1 VTETEAKPGRKAE
14 KANLLPV
21 VVMAEKANLLPVVG
35 MAEKAPKAVMAEKV
49 PKVMPVA
56 PGHGNVARRATF
68 RPTQHMKAGR
78 SRHFP
83 RKARILTK
91 SHEFERQLLQHFLSK
106 MPVACRPAYPE
117 NPDNDDARPSND
129 PGPPVAGTTGL
140 REVQTKVLASS
151 PAVFMVLRH
160 LAVDWAS
167 WAEP

>member
-21 VVMAEKANLLPVVG
+21 VVMAEKANLLPVVV

-78 SRHFP
+78 S
-83 RKARILTK
+83 L
-91 SHEFERQLLQHFLSK
+91 ERQLLQHFLSK
-106 MPVACRPAYPE
+106 MPVACRPDYPE

>member
-21 VVMAEKANLLPVVG
+21 EV
-35 MAEKAPKAVMAEKV
+35 MAEKAPKAVIAEKV

-68 RPTQHMKAGR
+68 RPTQHMKAV
-78 SRHFP
+78 
-83 RKARILTK
+83 
-91 SHEFERQLLQHFLSK
+91 ERQLLQHFLSK
-106 MPVACRPAYPE
+106 MPVACRPDYPE